1 MSHHLEHM
9 FNTGFAS
16 SFICQENCTLG
27 HGCTIFFFAW
37 WNVNPFMSFDS
48 PAPFPLLDRQL
59 GASPCMAMLSVLC
72 VYQLVIHCRRSCSR
86 LFCLSWICLFL
97 MTINFEITESLA
109 LALLILVCVIDSE
122 QYKTAYGS
130 HFF

>member
-1 MSHHLEHM
+1 
-9 FNTGFAS
+9 
-16 SFICQENCTLG
+16 
-27 HGCTIFFFAW
+27 
-37 WNVNPFMSFDS
+37 
-48 PAPFPLLDRQL
+48 
-59 GASPCMAMLSVLC
+59 
-72 VYQLVIHCRRSCSR
+72 
-86 LFCLSWICLFL
+86 